1 MGMILGL
8 YGQMLM
14 PILITSQIREGITME
29 CLSVIL
35 PISLRCLYIII
46 SISEPIVGFEWLK
59 NVLKPQNLI
68 YIGLRDV
75 DEVEREKLHSLGIE
89 YFSMDE
95 IIEQGIGSIT
105 KSTIERF
112 RGKPVHI
119 SFDIDAIDPEF
130 AHGTGTLVYSYI

>member
-1 MGMILGL
+1 
-8 YGQMLM
+8 
-14 PILITSQIREGITME
+14 ME

-35 PISLRCLYIII
+35 LISLRCLYIII

-95 IIEQGIGSIT
+95 IIE
-105 KSTIERF
+105 
-112 RGKPVHI
+112 
-119 SFDIDAIDPEF
+119 
-130 AHGTGTLVYSYI
+130 